1 MYAILYQIGNG
12 VSPKVDPGC
21 LSTEGL
27 DFLSHCFEVEPSKR
41 WTAGQLRDH
50 PFVKVNLNYLWT
62 CMRDTIIMF

>member
-50 PFVKVNLNYLWT
+50 PFVKVN
-62 CMRDTIIMF
+62 